1 MTNAAVDVDGD
12 GDDAVVDETVAA
24 DADADAVCDTVTRA
38 LVSMRRHLA
47 CCCGRCSLCSRRRQK
62 CDVLDGVVTSGGEVK

>member
-38 LVSMRRHLA
+38 LVSMRRHLSTKFTQVTPKYMY
-47 CCCGRCSLCSRRRQK
+47 RKVNK
-62 CDVLDGVVTSGGEVK
+62 CDTKQK